1 MDSAQAAAVTP
12 TKIRPTR
19 CARFRPKVSVPE
31 YRFFN
36 VMNNEEEENLEN
48 VFDGL
53 IDRIGSTRSS
63 GSALLSE
70 QRYEA
75 RASS

>member
-1 MDSAQAAAVTP
+1 M
-12 TKIRPTR
+12 
-19 CARFRPKVSVPE
+19 
-31 YRFFN
+31 
-36 VMNNEEEENLEN
+36 MNNEEEENLEN

-70 QRYEA
+70 RQRYEA
-75 RASS
+75 RASAS